1 MSSLL
6 KGVFINSEALSFK
19 RLFANFGA
27 NVEGRLYRAAQ
38 HSWNWSPNFS
48 FIILTFSSQETAAA
62 PSRVL
67 CRLADALFPGR
78 RPESAAAVLSC
89 CVSRAGN
96 GDAATPPP
104 AREGAAGADAAGAC
118 LAVRSAGAATVAKSA
133 ETAPIAAVSL
143 GRACGRAWACSVGL
157 ARAPAGGAAT
167 SCGRTDGR

>member
-1 MSSLL
+1 MSSVL
-6 KGVFINSEALSFK
+6 KGFFINSEALSLK

-48 FIILTFSSQETAAA
+48 FIILTFSSQEAAAA

-67 CRLADALFPGR
+67 CRLADALFAGR

-104 AREGAAGADAAGAC
+104 AREGAAGADSAGADAADAC
-118 LAVRSAGAATVAKSA
+118 LAVRSAGAATAAESA
-133 ETAPIAAVSL
+133 DTAPIAAVSL
-143 GRACGRAWACSVGL
+143 GRA
-157 ARAPAGGAAT
+157 
-167 SCGRTDGR
+167 